1 MQYQNSF
8 VSESRQLRSK
18 GQQLSQ
24 LHQIYKTLG
33 LVTTGVSG
41 LALITS
47 GGALLPL
54 IAGLVAYGG
63 SVLSENQRTRKLD
76 RKSTRLNSSHPSR
89 SRMPSSA

>member
-1 MQYQNSF
+1 MQYQNAF

-24 LHQIYKTLG
+24 LHQIYKALG

-41 LALITS
+41 LALVTS

-63 SVLSENQRTRKLD
+63 SVLSENQRTRKVKPLPWV
-76 RKSTRLNSSHPSR
+76 SE
-89 SRMPSSA
+89 